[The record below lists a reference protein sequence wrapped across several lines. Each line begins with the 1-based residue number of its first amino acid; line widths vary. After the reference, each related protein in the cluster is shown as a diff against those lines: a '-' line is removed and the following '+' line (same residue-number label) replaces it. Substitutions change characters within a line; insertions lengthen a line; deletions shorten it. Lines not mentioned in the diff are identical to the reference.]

1 MTKSTSLFTL
11 SSLALATGLM
21 ASPPPEPAGFH
32 IRPVAKPAVEAVASI
47 AICQEHPDCAI
58 PTPVCLLK
66 HLKDMEAN
74 GDAIESILNNEKL
87 KTPLL
92 RIKTPI
98 MITSMEDAVKYLT
111 RASVEKINID
121 FHQQQLAIFIWQGSG
136 QDRLRGHLS
145 RGMGAAAQFHY
156 IPGHIEDLRIH
167 SMVYSMPKGT
177 EMKVYEQ
184 LRMRCGVGEIEPQE
198 LNVKRKEEPLKLDEA
213 PQEVQLMI
221 KPQIGE

>member
-1 MTKSTSLFTL
+1 MTISTSLFAL
-11 SSLALATGLM
+11 GGLALTTGLM
-21 ASPPPEPAGFH
+21 ASPELDPAGLE
-32 IRPVAKPAVEAVASI
+32 IRPVAKPAVEAVPQI
-47 AICQEHPDCAI
+47 AVCQEHPDCVI
-58 PTPVCLLK
+58 PAPVDLLK

-121 FHQQQLAIFIWQGSG
+121 FHQQQFAIFIWQGSG
-136 QDRLRGHLS
+136 QDRLNGHFS
-145 RGMGAAAQFHY
+145 RGKGAAAQFHY
-156 IPGHIEDLRIH
+156 TPGHNRDLRTH

-177 EMKVYEQ
+177 EMNVSEQ
-184 LRMRCGVGEIEPQE
+184 LRVRCGVGELGPQE
-198 LNVKRKEEPLKLDEA
+198 FVVTEPK
-213 PQEVQLMI
+213 
-221 KPQIGE
+221 IGE